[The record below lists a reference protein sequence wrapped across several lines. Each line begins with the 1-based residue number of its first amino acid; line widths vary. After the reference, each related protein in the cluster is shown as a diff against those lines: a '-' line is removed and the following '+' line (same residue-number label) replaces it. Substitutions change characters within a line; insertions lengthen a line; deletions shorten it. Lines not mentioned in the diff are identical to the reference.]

1 MNRERRGTGG
11 CAVGRYAARVAV
23 CLVLFILA
31 GSLHAQAHST
41 VTAPDS
47 IATRVM
53 ACTTCH
59 GLRGEGSN
67 DDYFPRLAG
76 KPPRYLYNQLVAFR
90 DGQRKY
96 APMNYLLEY
105 LPDAYLQEM
114 AGYFAEQQTPF
125 PTLPKPDVPPAVMA
139 LGQKLTLEGDER
151 RHIPSCVACH
161 GASLTGVSPDIPG
174 LLGLRA
180 KYISAQLGASR
191 YGARVSAKPNCM
203 QKITVLLNDADIA
216 SRLVREH
223 LMANGPRLSGAS
235 QAALSSYLASRE
247 MIVAT
252 MRRGLSPQWRP
263 ITAPTTRR
271 ALAAIIAVP

>member
-1 MNRERRGTGG
+1 MNLERRGIGG
-11 CAVGRYAARVAV
+11 CAVGRYVAAVAA
-23 CLVLFILA
+23 CLAIFILA
-31 GSLHAQAHST
+31 GPLHAQTRTT
-41 VTAPDS
+41 VTAPDT

-76 KPPRYLYNQLVAFR
+76 KPARYLYNQLVAFR

-203 QKITVLLNDADIA
+203 QKITALLSDADIA
-216 SRLVREH
+216 ATS
-223 LMANGPRLSGAS
+223 AY
-235 QAALSSYLASRE
+235 LSSLPSPANPAPATEGSLKLALTCQSGDAR
-247 MIVAT
+247 
-252 MRRGLSPQWRP
+252 
-263 ITAPTTRR
+263 
-271 ALAAIIAVP
+271 

>member
-1 MNRERRGTGG
+1 MHRERYDIG
-11 CAVGRYAARVAV
+11 ASLVGRLFAGLAAWLVFLLFTGPLYA
-23 CLVLFILA
+23 
-31 GSLHAQAHST
+31 QTHST
-41 VTAPDS
+41 VTAPDT

-76 KPPRYLYNQLVAFR
+76 KPSRYLYNQLVAFR

-114 AGYFAEQQTPF
+114 AAYFAGQQTPF

-139 LGQKLTLEGDER
+139 LGQKLTVEGDEA
-151 RHIPSCVACH
+151 RHIPSCAACH
-161 GASLTGVSPDIPG
+161 GVSLTGVSPDIPG

-191 YGARVSAKPNCM
+191 YGARVTAKPNCM
-203 QKITVLLNDADIA
+203 QQVTRKLSDADIA
-216 SRLVREH
+216 AVS
-223 LMANGPRLSGAS
+223 AW
-235 QAALSSYLASRE
+235 LSSLPSPPNPAPATEGSLPLALTCQSGDAR
-247 MIVAT
+247 
-252 MRRGLSPQWRP
+252 
-263 ITAPTTRR
+263 
-271 ALAAIIAVP
+271 

>member
-1 MNRERRGTGG
+1 MNRERRGIGG
-11 CAVGRYAARVAV
+11 WVFGRYVAGAAA
-23 CLVLFILA
+23 CLALFILA
-31 GSLHAQAHST
+31 APLRAQTRTT
-41 VTAPDS
+41 VTAPDT

-76 KPPRYLYNQLVAFR
+76 KPAGYLYNQLIAFR

-114 AGYFAEQQTPF
+114 AGYFAQQQTPF

-139 LGQKLTLEGDER
+139 LGQKLTVEGDAR

-203 QKITVLLNDADIA
+203 QKITVLLSDADIA
-216 SRLVREH
+216 ATS
-223 LMANGPRLSGAS
+223 AY
-235 QAALSSYLASRE
+235 LSSLPYPANPAP
-247 MIVAT
+247 AT
-252 MRRGLSPQWRP
+252 EGSL
-263 ITAPTTRR
+263 
-271 ALAAIIAVP
+271 ALALTCHSSDAR